1 MTEEQ
6 AASSAGTVQEV
17 DRIRDIIFGSQMRDY
32 DQRFQIVQRDLSRLQ
47 QELDRL
53 ADQMSEQDREQS
65 KKLQALRGEMRQ
77 ADDDLR
83 DELRQAVDQL
93 TADKMDRAALGDCLS
108 RWDSVSRRAAL
119 CLTCWAHWRSLS
131 NRGW

>member
-6 AASSAGTVQEV
+6 AASSTGAAQEV
-17 DRIRDIIFGSQMRDY
+17 ERIRDIIFGSQMRDY
-32 DQRFQIVQRDLSRLQ
+32 EKRFQTVQRDWTRLQ

-53 ADQMSEQDREQS
+53 SDQMSEQDQEQS

-93 TADKMDRAALGDCLS
+93 MTDKMDRVALGDLFVELGQ
-108 RWDSVSRRAAL
+108 RL
-119 CLTCWAHWRSLS
+119 KTGGSLS
-131 NRGW
+131 DLLGQLTEGEG

>member
-6 AASSAGTVQEV
+6 ADYSTGAPQEV

-32 DQRFQIVQRDLSRLQ
+32 EQRFQTVQRDLKRLQ

-53 ADQMSEQDREQS
+53 TEQLSEQDQEQS
-65 KKLQALRGEMRQ
+65 KKLQSLRGEMRQ

-83 DELRQAVDQL
+83 DELRQAIDQL
-93 TADKMDRAALGDCLS
+93 MTDKTGRIVLGDMLVEMGQ
-108 RWDSVSRRAAL
+108 RL
-119 CLTCWAHWRSLS
+119 KTGGSLS
-131 NRGW
+131 DLLGQLTEGEE

>member
-6 AASSAGTVQEV
+6 AASSAGTAQEV
-17 DRIRDIIFGSQMRDY
+17 DRIRDIIFGSQMREY
-32 DQRFQIVQRDLSRLQ
+32 EQRFQVVQRDLNRLQ

-53 ADQMSEQDREQS
+53 ADQLSEQDREQS

-83 DELRQAVDQL
+83 EELRQAVDQL
-93 TADKMDRAALGDCLS
+93 MTAKVDRVALGDMFVEMGQRLK
-108 RWDSVSRRAAL
+108 
-119 CLTCWAHWRSLS
+119 TGGSLS
-131 NRGW
+131 DLLGVLEGPEQ

>member
-6 AASSAGTVQEV
+6 TTSSTGAAQEV
-17 DRIRDIIFGSQMRDY
+17 ERIRDIIFGSQMREY
-32 DQRFQIVQRDLSRLQ
+32 EKRFQTVQRDWTRLQ

-53 ADQMSEQDREQS
+53 SDQISEQDQEQS

-77 ADDDLR
+77 ADADLR

-93 TADKMDRAALGDCLS
+93 MADKMDRVALGDLFVELGQ
-108 RWDSVSRRAAL
+108 RL
-119 CLTCWAHWRSLS
+119 KTGGSLS
-131 NRGW
+131 DLLGQLTEGKG

>member
-6 AASSAGTVQEV
+6 AASSTGAAQEV
-17 DRIRDIIFGSQMRDY
+17 ERIRDIIFGSQMRDY
-32 DQRFQIVQRDLSRLQ
+32 EKRFQTVQRDWTRLQ

-53 ADQMSEQDREQS
+53 SDQMSEQDQEQS

-93 TADKMDRAALGDCLS
+93 MTDKMDRVALGDMFVELGQ
-108 RWDSVSRRAAL
+108 RL
-119 CLTCWAHWRSLS
+119 KTGGSLS
-131 NRGW
+131 DLLGQLTEGEG

>member
-6 AASSAGTVQEV
+6 AVSSTGAPQEV

-32 DQRFQIVQRDLSRLQ
+32 DKRFQTVQRDLNRLQ

-53 ADQMSEQDREQS
+53 SDQLSEQDQEQS
-65 KKLQALRGEMRQ
+65 KKLQSLRSEMRQ

-93 TADKMDRAALGDCLS
+93 TTDKTDRIVLGDMLVEMGQ
-108 RWDSVSRRAAL
+108 RL
-119 CLTCWAHWRSLS
+119 KTCGSLS
-131 NRGW
+131 DLLGQLTEGEE

>member
-6 AASSAGTVQEV
+6 AASSAGTAQEV
-17 DRIRDIIFGSQMRDY
+17 DRIRDIIFGSQMREY
-32 DQRFQIVQRDLSRLQ
+32 EQRFQVVQRDLNRLQ

-53 ADQMSEQDREQS
+53 ADQLSEQDREQS

-93 TADKMDRAALGDCLS
+93 MTAKVDRVALGDMFVEMGQRLK
-108 RWDSVSRRAAL
+108 
-119 CLTCWAHWRSLS
+119 TGGSLS
-131 NRGW
+131 DLLGALEGPEQ